1 MIKVE
6 VKREGLNIEIL
17 GRMFSRVIE
26 RFIAE
31 LAERTEEVMREKA
44 PERTGRLKKS
54 IRKSVRPNKAVIGP
68 SVPYAVY
75 VEYGTRP
82 HEIRPVRAK
91 ALRFEVDSK
100 IVFAARVLHPG
111 TRPQPFVRETAE
123 QIREEAAEV
132 FRDVF
137 VSEGW

>member
-1 MIKVE
+1 MIEVKVMREGLKVE
-6 VKREGLNIEIL
+6 VL
-17 GRMFSRVIE
+17 GRLFGRVME
-26 RFIAE
+26 RFIE
-31 LAERTEEVMREKA
+31 RLASHAEEVMRGKA

-54 IRKSVRPNKAVIGP
+54 IRKSVRPNRAVVGP

-100 IVFAARVLHPG
+100 IVFATRVHHPG
-111 TRPQPFVRETAE
+111 TKPQSFVRETAE
-123 QIREEAAEV
+123 EIQDEIPEI
-132 FRDVF
+132 FHDVF

>member
-1 MIKVE
+1 MITVE
-6 VKREGLNIEIL
+6 VMREGLNIELL
-17 GRMFSRVIE
+17 GRIFDRVIE

-54 IRKSVRPNKAVIGP
+54 IRKIVKPNKAVIGP
-68 SVPYAVY
+68 IVPYAIY

-82 HEIRPVRAK
+82 HEILPVHART
-91 ALRFEVDSK
+91 LRFEVDGR
-100 IVFAARVLHPG
+100 IVFAARVWHPG

>member
-1 MIKVE
+1 MITVE
-6 VKREGLNIEIL
+6 VKREGLNIETL

-26 RFIAE
+26 RFIAQ
-31 LAERTEEVMREKA
+31 LAERTEKVMREKA

-82 HEIRPVRAK
+82 HEILPVRAK

-100 IVFAARVLHPG
+100 IVFATRILHPG

-132 FRDVF
+132 FHDAF

>member
-1 MIKVE
+1 MIEVE
-6 VKREGLNIEIL
+6 VKREGLNIELL
-17 GRMFSRVIE
+17 GRLFGRVVE
-26 RFIAE
+26 RFIE
-31 LAERTEEVMREKA
+31 RLADRTEEVMREKA

-54 IRKSVRPNKAVIGP
+54 IRKSVRPNRAVVGP

-82 HEIRPVRAK
+82 HEIRSVHAR
-91 ALRFEVDSK
+91 ALRFEVEGR
-100 IVFAARVLHPG
+100 IVFATRVLHPG

>member
-6 VKREGLNIEIL
+6 VKREGLNIELL
-17 GRMFSRVIE
+17 GRLFSRVIE
-26 RFIAE
+26 RFIE
-31 LAERTEEVMREKA
+31 RLADRTEEVMYEKA

-54 IRKSVRPNKAVIGP
+54 IRKIVKPNKAVIGP
-68 SVPYAVY
+68 TVPYAIY

-82 HEIRPVRAK
+82 HEIRPVRAR
-91 ALRFEVDSK
+91 ALRFEVEGRV
-100 IVFAARVLHPG
+100 VFAARVLHPG